1 MIDARRYRYAVEWSG
16 ADEQFVGTC
25 ADFPSLSWLADDHV
39 AALEGVVRLVADTLE
54 DMQRSGESLPAPTAA
69 SEMTDL
75 MTGKELQALRKF
87 LLLDVKEAADI
98 IGKVSPRSWQYWEA
112 GRSSVPDDVAD
123 KMNGLLGQR
132 QMIIESIEAQVEARS
147 DNPPLESGSR
157 LKMPYYS
164 DLTGYQKDHPGE
176 GVISWRAYQSAV
188 AELYANNIIVFSD
201 D

>member
-1 MIDARRYRYAVEWSG
+1 MIDARRYRYSVEWSR

-25 ADFPSLSWLADDHV
+25 ADLPSLSWLADDHV
-39 AALEGVVRLVADTLE
+39 AALEGIIRLVADTLE
-54 DMQRSGESLPAPTAA
+54 DMQRSGESLPAPTATSRMA
-69 SEMTDL
+69 DL

-132 QMIIESIEAQVEARS
+132 QMIIDSIEAQVEAHS
-147 DNPPLESGSR
+147 DSPSQEDGER
-157 LKMPYYS
+157 MEMPYYPS
-164 DLTGYQKDHPGE
+164 LADYQQHCPGS
-176 GVISWRAYQSAV
+176 GLLDWRAYQSAV
-188 AELYANNIIVFSD
+188 VELYSNNFIKLV
-201 D
+201 

>member
-1 MIDARRYRYAVEWSG
+1 MIDARRYRYSVEWSR

-39 AALEGVVRLVADTLE
+39 AALEGIIRLVADTLE
-54 DMQRSGESLPAPTAA
+54 DMQRSGESLPVPTATSGMA
-69 SEMTDL
+69 DL

-132 QMIIESIEAQVEARS
+132 QMIIDSIEAQVEAYS
-147 DNPPLESGSR
+147 DSPSQEDGER
-157 LKMPYYS
+157 MEMPYYTS
-164 DLTGYQKDHPGE
+164 LADYQQHCPGC
-176 GVISWRAYQSAV
+176 G
-188 AELYANNIIVFSD
+188 LLD
-201 D
+201 

>member
-1 MIDARRYRYAVEWSG
+1 MIDARRYRYSVEWSR

-39 AALEGVVRLVADTLE
+39 AALEGIIRLVADTLE
-54 DMQRSGESLPAPTAA
+54 DMQRSGESLPAPTATSGMAA
-69 SEMTDL
+69 S

-132 QMIIESIEAQVEARS
+132 QMIIDSIEAHS
-147 DNPPLESGSR
+147 DSPSQEDGER
-157 LKMPYYS
+157 MEMPYYPS
-164 DLTGYQKDHPGE
+164 LADYQQHCPEE
-176 GVISWRAYQSAV
+176 GVLAWRAYQSAV
-188 AELYANNIIVFSD
+188 SELFANNLITLV
-201 D
+201 